1 MPEPPGRAIAKN
13 RITTGTLADSAARCV
28 NQGGFLWVVACPE
41 RAEAVTPCV
50 PGAAQQTAVTA
61 KRKSRVPDAVQRA
74 ALRSAAP
81 QIGDRQGHRIL
92 ERPGVCSARSAR
104 VVLRPGNAN
113 TVGDP
118 LSASR
123 GCGQI
128 AAGLMSQRV
137 LITAGAA
144 GIGREFARA
153 FMANGAKVFVCDIDD
168 NALAAIAKEIPG
180 LTARRCDMSSR
191 AEIERMVPEAVAAL
205 GGLDVL
211 INNAGIA
218 GLTLPIAEYPP
229 DDWDKVV
236 AVNLTAM
243 FDVSRLA
250 IPHLKKSKAGC
261 IINMSSIAGR
271 YGFPN
276 RSPYAATKWG
286 AIGLTKTLAMELGE
300 WGIRANAIAPGAV
313 EGDRIVRVFQGR
325 AQISGRSMEEVKA
338 DAFAAQSIDG
348 FIDPKDIAQLA
359 VFLASDAAKSI
370 SGQVIPIDKDR
381 QKA

>member
-1 MPEPPGRAIAKN
+1 M
-13 RITTGTLADSAARCV
+13 T
-28 NQGGFLWVVACPE
+28 
-41 RAEAVTPCV
+41 
-50 PGAAQQTAVTA
+50 
-61 KRKSRVPDAVQRA
+61 
-74 ALRSAAP
+74 
-81 QIGDRQGHRIL
+81 
-92 ERPGVCSARSAR
+92 
-104 VVLRPGNAN
+104 
-113 TVGDP
+113 
-118 LSASR
+118 
-123 GCGQI
+123 
-128 AAGLMSQRV
+128 QRV

-153 FMANGAKVFVCDIDD
+153 FAANGAKVFVCDINDK
-168 NALAAIAKEIPG
+168 ALADIRKEISSVI
-180 LTARRCDMSSR
+180 ARHCDMGLR

-218 GLTLPIAEYPP
+218 GLTLSVEDYPP
-229 DDWDKVV
+229 DNWDKVV

-271 YGFPN
+271 GGFEN

-286 AIGLTKTLAMELGE
+286 VIGLTKTLALELGA

-313 EGDRIVRVFQGR
+313 EGERIVRVFQGR
-325 AQISGRSMEEVKA
+325 AQISGKSMAEMKA
-338 DAFAAQSIDG
+338 EALAGQSIKAMV
-348 FIDPKDIAQLA
+348 DPKDVAALA

-370 SGQVIPIDKDR
+370 SGQVIPIDNDR
-381 QKA
+381 QRA